1 LGYFSKPSQKRSN
14 LFDKIER
21 GDYMIKKYDKLVRDK
36 IIDIIQADGKKVE
49 YEIMDKEEHLDY
61 LNQKLLE
68 ELDEYLESKNIEEL
82 ADLVEVVYGIL
93 YLKSIDIEE
102 FEDIRESKKKEKGGF
117 ERGIKLLEVEG

>member
-1 LGYFSKPSQKRSN
+1 MGYFSKPSQKRSN

>member
-1 LGYFSKPSQKRSN
+1 
-14 LFDKIER
+14 
-21 GDYMIKKYDKLVRDK
+21 MIKKYDKLVRDK

-102 FEDIRESKKKEKGGF
+102 FEDIRESKKKKKGGF